1 MKIALLS
8 DFHLGFGKGTERFE
22 ESFENAKGAL
32 ELAIAQ
38 KPDCIL
44 LLGDL
49 FDSDIPNQ
57 ETWHNAFKTFSQIKQ
72 TNSECT
78 ITRIKNEKKEK
89 IEFSGIPLIAIH
101 GTHEY
106 RGKDFKNAVEVLESA
121 GFLIHLHAGI
131 VLIEKGNEKIA
142 VHGLGGVPEKHAL
155 DALKHWNPMPVE
167 GATNILLLH
176 QSIKEFLPF
185 NDEMIASISLSDLPK
200 GFDLIADGHLHW
212 NGIENLQNCKFLL
225 TGSTII
231 TQMKKLESENKKAI
245 EIFDS
250 KTKEIS
256 FLQLPNQRQ
265 MFYEKI
271 SFKDATQQQIL
282 ETVDAKLSEFVSKAT
297 GRKPLIRLKLVGT
310 LAKEF
315 QIQTSAFQALKKAF
329 LKRQFCLFPGI
340 LIPIP
345 LRQKLP
351 SSGKC
356 RKAKN
361 QFQSLALTCWKKTLK
376 KPALEKQS
384 MQGSCSTCLNR
395 EKTKKQWHCLS
406 SLPNI

>member
-310 LAKEF
+310 LAKGISNPDIGLSGIEKSF
-315 QIQTSAFQALKKAF
+315 SEKA
-329 LKRQFCLFPGI
+329 I
-340 LIPIP
+340 LS
-345 LRQKLP
+345 LSRDFD
-351 SSGKC
+351 SDSF
-356 RKAKN
+356 KAKIAELREM
-361 QFQSLALTCWKKTLK
+361 QKSKKSISELGFDL
-376 KPALEKQS
+376 LEKNLEEAGFGKTINARQLFDLLEQGENEKAMALLEQS
-384 MQGSCSTCLNR
+384 S
-395 EKTKKQWHCLS
+395 
-406 SLPNI
+406 